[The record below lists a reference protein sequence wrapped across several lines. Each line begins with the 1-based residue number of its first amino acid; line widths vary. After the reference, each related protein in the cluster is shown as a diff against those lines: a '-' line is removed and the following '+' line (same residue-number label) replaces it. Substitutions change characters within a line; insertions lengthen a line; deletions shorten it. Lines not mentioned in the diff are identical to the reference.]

1 MKVDTK
7 PNPCFY
13 PNPVVLVSVKHD
25 SKESIITLAWVG
37 TICSDPPMVSLSV
50 RPNRFSYQL
59 LKESGE
65 CVINFPTASMIEQ
78 VQLCGTKSGEIIDK
92 WKECS
97 FTRVKSKIVNTPAI
111 AECPANMEC
120 KINQV
125 ISLGT
130 HDLFI
135 ARVEALHLDDDWK
148 NNEYPSMITYTRG
161 KYGVVEKI

>member
-1 MKVDTK
+1 MKTDTK

-97 FTRVKSKIVNTPAI
+97 FTKTKSKIVNAPAI
-111 AECPANMEC
+111 AECPVNMEC

-148 NNEYPSMITYTRG
+148 NNDYPSMITYTRG

>member
-1 MKVDTK
+1 MKIDTK

-13 PNPVVLVSVKHD
+13 PNPVVLVSVKHV

-37 TICSDPPMVSLSV
+37 TVCSDPPMVSLSI

-59 LKESGE
+59 LKESSE
-65 CVINFPTASMIEQ
+65 CVINFPTESMIDQ
-78 VQLCGTKSGEIIDK
+78 VQLCGTKSGKNIDK

-97 FTRVKSKIVNTPAI
+97 FTKTKSKEVNVSAI
-111 AECPANMEC
+111 AECPVNMEC
-120 KINQV
+120 KIDQV

-135 ARVEALHLDDDWK
+135 ARVVALHLEDTWK
-148 NNEYPSMITYTRG
+148 NDDYPSMLTFTRG
-161 KYGVVEKI
+161 KYGVVKNI